1 MSVYRASAIPASA
14 FLAVLPV
21 DLSAWDDLGFS
32 GAHGRWPGCCVRCG
46 FQGLAKADVELG
58 RVICA
63 PPRVHGP
70 MDPFERCEFD
80 NIISSMPWAFMLDD
94 FGFAGAIFRPGHCIV
109 AAVSDAAR

>member
-1 MSVYRASAIPASA
+1 MIWDFPARMGGGRAVA
-14 FLAVLPV
+14 
-21 DLSAWDDLGFS
+21 S
-32 GAHGRWPGCCVRCG
+32 GAV

-94 FGFAGAIFRPGHCIV
+94 FGFAEAIFRPGHCIV